1 MVVILRRC
9 SDYWWLRSRSK
20 LGVQVVVVV
29 LISLLYC
36 SVQSQILKHKEERN
50 EKDKTMLYVV
60 RQVAAIAN
68 SIPHDGYM
76 SSISLII

>member
-9 SDYWWLRSRSK
+9 SDYWWLRSSSSK
-20 LGVQVVVVV
+20 LCVRVVV

-36 SVQSQILKHKEERN
+36 SVQSQILKHKEERK